1 LRRSSPSGYYQS
13 PEQEINVPKLGQEV
27 KSRNAPPSAATLTDT
42 NTAFMIGLTDQGTP
56 GLAVECTSLAEFEA
70 AFGPPSTTNLL
81 FNEVDV
87 FLREE
92 GQTVYVSRKV
102 GPGTKA
108 ATIVLK
114 DSEAKPTLAVT
125 AKSDGAYA
133 NGWKAVVTEESTE
146 FALTIQNAKG
156 ETLEKHTKIKTRQE
170 ATELSWLYVAVT
182 LSGTSVKNPEKG
194 TFELTGGTDERA
206 AITGAEIKKCA
217 EEALAGFANLEPA
230 GQVLDPGNTTT
241 GVHEALLN
249 HCAEHEHNR
258 VALIQLAKGTE
269 AEVLAAMAAAA
280 ALPNAEYGMAVVGSL
295 GAPGVAPATERK
307 ISGSTVVAALC
318 ARGDAT
324 GSPNVAPC
332 GLKYPLRYCT
342 STDSDFGAEAR
353 QTLFNAGANT
363 FHLAYGILSLWG
375 FQSLVPESTSTVY
388 DQFNHTRTRMAIK
401 AKGALI
407 DTEVL
412 FGDIDEKYIAD
423 YNTRLTVMLREL
435 ATDGALYP
443 LNGDAGFAVNT
454 GPAVNTQASIE
465 KQEVKAILEVRYS
478 PYASFAAIE
487 LISVPSGQ
495 ALSE

>member
-1 LRRSSPSGYYQS
+1 M
-13 PEQEINVPKLGQEV
+13 PKLGQEI
-27 KSRNAPPSAATLTDT
+27 KQRNAPPSAAALTDT
-42 NTAFMIGLTDQGTP
+42 NTAFMIGLTDQGTA

-70 AFGPPSTTNLL
+70 AFGPASTTNLL

-87 FLREE
+87 YLREE

-102 GPGTKA
+102 GPDAKA

-125 AKSDGAYA
+125 AKSVGAYA

-146 FALTIQNAKG
+146 FALTIENAKG
-156 ETLEKHTKIKTRQE
+156 ETLEKHAKIKTRQE
-170 ATELSWLYVAVT
+170 ATELTWEYVVVT

-206 AITGAEIKKCA
+206 AITGAEVKKCA
-217 EEALAGFANLEPA
+217 EESLAGFANLEPA
-230 GQVLDPGNTTT
+230 GQVLDPGNTAT
-241 GVHEALLN
+241 GCHEALLN

-269 AEVLAAMAAAA
+269 AEVLAAVAAAA

-295 GAPGVAPATERK
+295 GCPGVAPGTERK
-307 ISGSTVVAALC
+307 VSGSTVVAALC
-318 ARGDAT
+318 ARGDAK
-324 GSPNVAPC
+324 GSPGIAPC
-332 GLKYPLRYCT
+332 GIEWPLRYCT

-363 FHLAYGILSLWG
+363 FHVAYDILSLWG
-375 FQSLVPESTSTVY
+375 FQSLVPEATSTVY

-401 AKGALI
+401 AKAALI
-407 DTEVL
+407 NAKVL
-412 FGDIDEKYIAD
+412 FEDITEKMLAA
-423 YNTRLTVMLREL
+423 YNTELTAMLREL
-435 ATDGALYP
+435 EDAGALS
-443 LNGDAGFAVNT
+443 AFSVNT
-454 GPAVNTQASIE
+454 GPAVNTESSIE
-465 KQEVKAILEVRYS
+465 KQEVKAILEIQMP
-478 PYASFAAIE
+478 PYASFALIE